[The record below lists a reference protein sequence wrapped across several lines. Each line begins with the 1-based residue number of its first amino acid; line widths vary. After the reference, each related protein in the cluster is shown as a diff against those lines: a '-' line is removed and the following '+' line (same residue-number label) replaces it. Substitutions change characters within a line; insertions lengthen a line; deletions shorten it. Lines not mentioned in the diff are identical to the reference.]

1 MIGKKFGK
9 IILSFMLAG
18 LFVNPSNSAF
28 AESSKD
34 SKVNLRI
41 AGLSDVHT
49 TLMNHDYFQDIETDN
64 YGMSK
69 IATLIKQAKKEVNPN
84 GKEDEIDNF
93 ILVDAGDTIQGNPL
107 GDYYS
112 VINPLE
118 SGHPV
123 YKTMEFLK
131 FDVSALGNHEFNY
144 GLDFLRNVV
153 DGTTGVSLICSNVY
167 DMEGKPLYK
176 QYEVINEKVVDE
188 NGKEQNLKIGFIGL
202 VPPQILNWDSQ
213 HLNGKVQVKDIVE
226 SANEM
231 VDVLRNKENVDL
243 IIGLS
248 HSGYGHG
255 DEAKYS
261 ENMSYQLTQI
271 EGIDALVVGHA
282 HQEFPSNEQR
292 INSLPNVDLEKGTIN
307 NKPTF
312 MAGSLANNLGIIDLK
327 LEKKDGKW
335 SVLDGRSEI
344 RSAKG
349 IENDPETVEF
359 VKEFHENTL
368 NYINQPIGEVD
379 RDLNSFFTLVR
390 DAADQQIVNDAQL
403 DFVKKAIESGV
414 AELEPYKNLPLIS
427 ISAPFKVGRSAE
439 NYIDIKKGS
448 MSIKDVS
455 NLYKYSN
462 TLVVTKLTGEDIQNI
477 LELSSSVYNVIDPN
491 NKDEQELINP
501 DFIPFNFNLFDGI
514 NYEID
519 VTKEPRYKPDG
530 EVIDMNNTR
539 VMNITKDGK
548 PISPDE
554 EFLVVTNSYLAGGS
568 LFKSFTP
575 EKLVYNSGQETR
587 QVIADYLKGLKN
599 VEVSQDFNWR
609 IKPIEGEAN
618 IVFTSS
624 SRGADYLDSEENK
637 NIKEVSKLENGLSK
651 FSIDVNNAPETVS
664 TSAQVSQEDKVEPV
678 KNNNKFS
685 YIALGIV
692 GIALIVAVVVL
703 MSKKKKDN

>member
-9 IILSFMLAG
+9 IILSFILAG
-18 LFVNPSNSAF
+18 LFVTSPSTAF
-28 AESSKD
+28 AQDSD

-41 AGLSDVHT
+41 AGLSDIHT

-64 YGMSK
+64 YGMTK
-69 IATLIKQAKKEVNPN
+69 IATLIKQAKKEADQN
-84 GKEDEIDNF
+84 GKDDEVDNF

-112 VINPLE
+112 IINPLE

-144 GLDFLRNVV
+144 GLDFLQNVV

-167 DMEGKPLYK
+167 DNDGKPMYK
-176 QYEVINEKVVDE
+176 QYEVIDEKVVDE
-188 NGKEQNLKIGFIGL
+188 NGKEQTLKIGFFGL
-202 VPPQILNWDSQ
+202 VPPQILGWDSQ
-213 HLNGKVQVKDIVE
+213 HLEGKVKVKDIVE

-243 IIGLS
+243 VIGLS

-292 INSLPNVDLEKGTIN
+292 INNLPNVDLEKGTIN
-307 NKPTF
+307 NMPTF
-312 MAGSLANNLGIIDLK
+312 MAGSIANNLGVIDLK
-327 LEKKDGKW
+327 LENKNGKW

-403 DFVKKAIESGV
+403 DFVKKALEDGV
-414 AELEPYKNLPLIS
+414 PELEPHKNLPLIS
-427 ISAPFKVGRSAE
+427 VSAPFKVGRSAE
-439 NYIDIKKGS
+439 NYIDIKKGGI
-448 MSIKDVS
+448 SIKDVS

-491 NKDEQELINP
+491 SKEEQELINP

-514 NYEID
+514 EFEID
-519 VTKEPRYKPDG
+519 VTKEPRYKPNG

-539 VMNITKDGK
+539 VVNITKDGK
-548 PISPDE
+548 PISPTQ

-575 EKLVYNSGQETR
+575 EKLIYNSGKESR
-587 QVIADYLKGLKN
+587 QVIADYLKELKTLK
-599 VEVSQDFNWR
+599 VSQDFNWR
-609 IKPIEGEAN
+609 IKPIEGDVKL
-618 IVFTSS
+618 VFTSN
-624 SRGADYLDSEENK
+624 SRGAEYLSSEENK
-637 NIKEVSKLENGLSK
+637 NITEVSKLENGLSK
-651 FSIDVNNAPETVS
+651 FSIDVNNAPGVVS
-664 TSAQVSQEDKVEPV
+664 TSATVTETNTEETPKTS
-678 KNNNKFS
+678 NSSLF
-685 YIALGIV
+685 IALGV
-692 GIALIVAVVVL
+692 GIAIVAGIL
-703 MSKKKKDN
+703 ISTISRRRAKK